1 MTSRGARSAT
11 LLTLWV
17 AAAVG
22 ALLVGLTAVG
32 SIGSGLTGAGQGRP
46 LSAAEID
53 ARLSATAPSVAAPAP
68 PTPTANPTPAAPPAS
83 GQAVVVSAQ
92 EGGTLVARC
101 EAGVPV
107 VVSVSPAQG
116 FAMRNEQHDDG
127 PRVEFESAETRVRVQ
142 LSCVDGRPTGAV
154 DRHG

>member
-1 MTSRGARSAT
+1 VRARGARSAT
-11 LLTLWV
+11 LLALWV
-17 AAAVG
+17 VAAVG

-32 SIGSGLTGAGQGRP
+32 SIGSGLAGAGLRQP

-53 ARLSATAPSVAAPAP
+53 ARLSATAPSVAAPASP
-68 PTPTANPTPAAPPAS
+68 APTATPAPAVPPAS

-101 EAGVPV
+101 AAGVPV

-116 FAMRNEQHDDG
+116 FAMRNEQHDGG
-127 PRVEFESAETRVRVQ
+127 PRVEFESAETRIRVR
-142 LSCVDGRPTGAV
+142 LSCVDGRPTGVV

>member
-1 MTSRGARSAT
+1 MTARGARSAT
-11 LLTLWV
+11 LLALWV

-32 SIGSGLTGAGQGRP
+32 SIGSGLTGAGQGQP

-53 ARLSATAPSVAAPAP
+53 ARLTATAPSAAAAP
-68 PTPTANPTPAAPPAS
+68 PTPAPTPTPPAAAS

-116 FAMRNEQHDDG
+116 FAMRNEQHDGG
-127 PRVEFESAETRVRVQ
+127 PRVEFESGDTRVRVQ
-142 LSCVDGRPTGAV
+142 LSCVDGRPTGVV